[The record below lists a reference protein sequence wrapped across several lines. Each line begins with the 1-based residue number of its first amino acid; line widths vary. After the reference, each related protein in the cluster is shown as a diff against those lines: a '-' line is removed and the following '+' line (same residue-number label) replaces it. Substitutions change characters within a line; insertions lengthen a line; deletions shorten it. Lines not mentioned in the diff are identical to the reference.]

1 MGETESATHP
11 LGPRFRDAFSI
22 ALVLHGAQVKKGTR
36 VPYLAHLLAVT
47 ALVLEHG
54 GDEDHAV
61 AALLHDA
68 IEDAGADVRPLIARF
83 GPRVAAIVEGC
94 TDTDLQPKPPWRA
107 RKEAYLTHLAAA
119 PPDVVLVAM
128 ADKLANVRSIL
139 ADHRAI
145 GDQVFERFS
154 GKKDGALW
162 YYRAIANVCAG
173 KEPLSLYHE
182 LAGAVEEL
190 AARAGGGPV
199 E

>member
-1 MGETESATHP
+1 MAATEAAAHP
-11 LGPRFRDAFSI
+11 LGPRFRDALSV
-22 ALVLHGAQVKKGTR
+22 ALVLHGAQVKKGTS

-68 IEDAGADVRPLIARF
+68 IEDAGTDVRPLIARF
-83 GPRVAAIVEGC
+83 GSRVAGIIKGC
-94 TDTDLQPKPPWRA
+94 TDTDVQPKPPWRA
-107 RKEAYLTHLAAA
+107 RKEAYLAHLAAA

-145 GDQVFERFS
+145 GDRVFERFS
-154 GKKDGALW
+154 GRKDGTLW
-162 YYRAIANVCAG
+162 YYRAIVNVCAG
-173 KEPLSLYHE
+173 KEPASLCRE

-190 AARAGGGPV
+190 EARAGGGPV